1 MKRPL
6 PWLLLLCAWLPSCVL
21 FQRPP
26 RPVHAPPQEAASF
39 AWPELLPSEGRQAV
53 PGPMLAAIQL
63 AMEDFL
69 PWDLKT
75 PADAPAREHCLNRR
89 DSYDAVAVP
98 GGEGL
103 MYVEIVLR
111 PEACDMGGEVLLDA
125 GGLYAIDTRSWRILS
140 ARR

>member
-6 PWLLLLCAWLPSCVL
+6 PWLLLLCAWLPACVL

-26 RPVHAPPQEAASF
+26 RPVHASPQEAASF
-39 AWPELLPSEGRQAV
+39 VWPEILPFEGREV
-53 PGPMLAAIQL
+53 VSGPMLAAIQL

-69 PWDLKT
+69 PWDLKL
-75 PADAPAREHCLNRR
+75 PDGAPPREQCLSRR
-89 DSYDAVAVP
+89 DSYDAIAVP

-103 MYVEIVLR
+103 VFVEIVLR
-111 PEACDMGGEVLLDA
+111 PEACPMDGEVLLDA
-125 GGLYAIDTRSWRILS
+125 GGLYAIDTRNGRILS

>member
-6 PWLLLLCAWLPSCVL
+6 PRLLLLCAWLPACAL

-39 AWPELLPSEGRQAV
+39 VWPLMLPAEGRQV
-53 PGPMLAAIQL
+53 LSGPMLAAIQL

-75 PADAPAREHCLNRR
+75 PADAPPREQCLNRR
-89 DSYDAVAVP
+89 DSYDVVAVP
-98 GGEGL
+98 GGEEL
-103 MYVEIVLR
+103 IYVEIVLR
-111 PEACDMGGEVLLDA
+111 PGACDMDGEVLLDA
-125 GGLYAIDTRSWRILS
+125 GGLYAIDIKNGRILS